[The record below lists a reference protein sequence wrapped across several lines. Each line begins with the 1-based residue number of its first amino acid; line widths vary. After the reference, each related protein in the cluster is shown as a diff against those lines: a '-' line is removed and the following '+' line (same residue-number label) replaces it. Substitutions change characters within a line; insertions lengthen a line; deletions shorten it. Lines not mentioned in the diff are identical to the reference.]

1 MEEEVGYWK
10 QNLYLLQEA
19 APRPFPVKCMI
30 SPESSPPQV
39 PHLLFFFSIKYSSYL
54 TTNLVVDMQC

>member
-39 PHLLFFFSIKYSSYL
+39 PHLLFFFPLNIHH
-54 TTNLVVDMQC
+54 T